1 MPRFEIS
8 PRGPSTLRSFLVAVL
23 SLAALAGCNAG
34 VTSVGP
40 NTVVNGWSIGD
51 LGGCAQPGACAKLID
66 AARAGLDAREPG
78 HPAVVTATY
87 HGEGLYPNLDG
98 DLGQIFR
105 SGAGGFTGVVLFL
118 LADGTYRAIGVGQLP
133 PHLGERPLTFD
144 YGPERRDEHT
154 EHQPPAP
161 TI

>member
-1 MPRFEIS
+1 MPRS
-8 PRGPSTLRSFLVAVL
+8 PLVAL
-23 SLAALAGCNAG
+23 LLLAALAACNGG

-51 LGGCAQPGACAKLID
+51 LGSCGQPAACAELID
-66 AARAGLDAREPG
+66 AASAGLDVREPG

-105 SGAGGFTGVVLFL
+105 SGMGGLNGVVLFL
-118 LADGTYRAIGVGQLP
+118 LADGTYRAIGVRRLP
-133 PHLGERPLTFD
+133 PHLGERPITFD
-144 YGPERRDEHT
+144 YGPERREEHT
-154 EHQPPAP
+154 DLRPPAP